1 MLNFNATTKVK
12 NRQNRDRVVRNHTL
26 RVCDIQREQTL
37 FKHGLKVKKWP
48 RNGPKI
54 DQKFTKVEQHFHR
67 NKRHAGD
74 GHDDVAWNDVCAY
87 NAPPDASVPQDPG
100 SMGRDK
106 GSLFSETLT
115 TAAQRAGGI

>member
-1 MLNFNATTKVK
+1 MLGDPPFTMITSPNFNISLHV
-12 NRQNRDRVVRNHTL
+12 
-26 RVCDIQREQTL
+26 
-37 FKHGLKVKKWP
+37 
-48 RNGPKI
+48 GPKS
-54 DQKFTKVEQHFHR
+54 KHHFYR

-106 GSLFSETLT
+106 GRGKPLPWEVGWIHVTLSLFSETLT
-115 TAAQRAGGI
+115 TAAQRAGGTTNY